1 MSLPSVSHIRGVIP
15 AMFSTFNSYEEVD
28 LKRAGILVNFLI
40 DQGVHGLY
48 ITGSTGEGFL
58 MTDDERKTF
67 TEVVIRETDGR
78 VPVVVHVG
86 AIGTRR
92 TIELAQHAEAAG
104 ADAISSVPPFYYQF
118 SQDNVFGYYK
128 DVSDSVHV
136 PMIVYN
142 IAFAGL
148 MDNSLVGRLT
158 TIKGV
163 RGLKFTGKNHDD
175 MSMLKQELGSDF
187 MIYSGSDEMAA
198 QGLLAGADGI
208 IGSFYNLLPDT
219 FLEIYRLAQEGDYVR
234 AFEIQKLATT
244 FIKFTIKWDFY
255 GIMKQCLTDTGVDA
269 GFVRRPFT
277 HPDAQVMDEVWAYC
291 ESLKASL
298 PDTHMSFMYRRKE
311 RAAVL

>member
-104 ADAISSVPPFYYQF
+104 FGSPF
-118 SQDNVFGYYK
+118 
-128 DVSDSVHV
+128 
-136 PMIVYN
+136 
-142 IAFAGL
+142 
-148 MDNSLVGRLT
+148 
-158 TIKGV
+158 
-163 RGLKFTGKNHDD
+163 
-175 MSMLKQELGSDF
+175 
-187 MIYSGSDEMAA
+187 
-198 QGLLAGADGI
+198 
-208 IGSFYNLLPDT
+208 LLPV
-219 FLEIYRLAQEGDYVR
+219 QSG
-234 AFEIQKLATT
+234 
-244 FIKFTIKWDFY
+244 
-255 GIMKQCLTDTGVDA
+255 
-269 GFVRRPFT
+269 
-277 HPDAQVMDEVWAYC
+277 
-291 ESLKASL
+291 
-298 PDTHMSFMYRRKE
+298 
-311 RAAVL
+311 

>member
-1 MSLPSVSHIRGVIP
+1 MSMPSVSHIRGVIP
-15 AMFSTFNSYEEVD
+15 AMFSTFNSHEEVD

-58 MTDDERKTF
+58 MTDDERKAF
-67 TEVVIRETDGR
+67 TEAVIEKADSR

-86 AIGTRR
+86 AIGTKR

-128 DVSDSVHV
+128 DVSDSVQI
-136 PMIVYN
+136 PMIIYN

-163 RGLKFTGKNHDD
+163 RGLKFTGRNHDD

-187 MIYSGSDEMAA
+187 MIYSGSDEMAV
-198 QGLLAGADGI
+198 QGLLAGADGL

-244 FIKFTIKWDFY
+244 FIKFTLKWDFY

-277 HPDAQVMDEVWAYC
+277 HPREEVMQQVWAYC
-291 ESLKASL
+291 DRLKVSV
-298 PDTHMSFMYRRKE
+298 PDTHMAFMYRKRKP
-311 RAAVL
+311 AAL